1 MIRQYVTGFTLA
13 LLLAVSGMAC
23 ADEEEDPHAK
33 HRAMMNSKAPEPDA
47 ELFSDIDLK
56 NELLLDQD
64 GEEVRFVDDVIGD
77 RIVVMD
83 FVYTTCTTVCPVL
96 TALFTQVQT
105 QLGDDLGGEVAMIS
119 MTVDATRDTPAR
131 LKAYATKHRVQ
142 PGWIWLTGPKTTMD
156 SVLTGLGAFTVS
168 FEDHPAMVIVGDGRT
183 GEWKRMFG
191 FPNPDR
197 IMKVVEEFKTKRQ
210 AGG

>member
-1 MIRQYVTGFTLA
+1 MHTRYLKTAFVA
-13 LLLAVSGMAC
+13 LLMAISSLAMA
-23 ADEEEDPHAK
+23 DEDPHAK
-33 HRAMMNSKAPEPDA
+33 HRAMMEHKDPEPAA
-47 ELFSDIDLK
+47 EVADIDLRDA
-56 NELLLDQD
+56 LLLTQD
-64 GEEVRFVDDVIGD
+64 GDEVRFVSDVIGD
-77 RIVVMD
+77 KIVVMD

-105 QLGDDLGGEVAMIS
+105 QLGDDLGNEVAMVS

-142 PGWIWLTGPKTTMD
+142 EGWTWLTGPKPTMD
-156 SVLTGLGAFTVS
+156 DVLTGLGAFSVS

-197 IMKVVEEFKTKRQ
+197 IMKVVNEFRAKRQ

>member
-1 MIRQYVTGFTLA
+1 MHTRYLKTAFAA
-13 LLLAVSGMAC
+13 LLMAMSSLAMA
-23 ADEEEDPHAK
+23 DEDPHAK
-33 HRAMMNSKAPEPDA
+33 HRAMMEHKDPEPAA
-47 ELFSDIDLK
+47 EVADIDLRDA
-56 NELLLDQD
+56 LLLTQD
-64 GEEVRFVDDVIGD
+64 GDEVRFVSDVIGD
-77 RIVVMD
+77 KIVVMD

-105 QLGDDLGGEVAMIS
+105 QLGDDLGNEVAMVS

-142 PGWIWLTGPKTTMD
+142 EGWTWLTGPKPTMD
-156 SVLTGLGAFTVS
+156 DVLTGLGAFSVS

-197 IMKVVEEFKTKRQ
+197 IMKVVNEFRAKRQ

>member
-1 MIRQYVTGFTLA
+1 MHTRYLKTAFAA
-13 LLLAVSGMAC
+13 LLMAMSSLAMA
-23 ADEEEDPHAK
+23 DEDPHAK
-33 HRAMMNSKAPEPDA
+33 HRAMMEHKDPEPAA
-47 ELFSDIDLK
+47 EVADIDLRDA
-56 NELLLDQD
+56 LLLTQD
-64 GEEVRFVDDVIGD
+64 GDEVRFVSDVIGD
-77 RIVVMD
+77 KIVVMD

-105 QLGDDLGGEVAMIS
+105 QLGDDLGNEVAMVS

-142 PGWIWLTGPKTTMD
+142 EGWTWLTGPKPTMD
-156 SVLTGLGAFTVS
+156 DVLTGLGAFSVS

-197 IMKVVEEFKTKRQ
+197 IMKVVNEFRAKRQ
-210 AGG
+210 AGD

>member
-1 MIRQYVTGFTLA
+1 MHTRYLKTAFAALLMAMSSLA
-13 LLLAVSGMAC
+13 L
-23 ADEEEDPHAK
+23 ADEDPHAK
-33 HRAMMNSKAPEPDA
+33 HRAMMEHKDPVPAA
-47 ELFSDIDLK
+47 EFSDIDLRDA
-56 NELLLDQD
+56 LLLTQD
-64 GEEVRFVDDVIGD
+64 GVEVRFVSDVIGD
-77 RIVVMD
+77 KIVVMD

-105 QLGDDLGGEVAMIS
+105 QLGDDLGNEVVMVS

-142 PGWIWLTGPKTTMD
+142 EGWIWLTGPKPTMD
-156 SVLTGLGAFTVS
+156 DVLTGLGAFSVS

-197 IMKVVEEFKTKRQ
+197 IMKVVNEFRASRE

>member
-1 MIRQYVTGFTLA
+1 MATKYLTGFAAA
-13 LLLAVSGMAC
+13 LLLAVAATAGAT
-23 ADEEEDPHAK
+23 EEDPHAK
-33 HRAMMNSKAPEPDA
+33 HRAMMNHKTPEPAA

-56 NELLLDQD
+56 NELLLNQD
-64 GEEVRFVDDVIGD
+64 GEQVRFVDDVIGD

-96 TALFTQVQT
+96 TALLTQVQT

-119 MTVDATRDTPAR
+119 MTADAARDTPPR

-142 PGWIWLTGPKTTMD
+142 PGWVWLTGPKPVMD
-156 SVLTGLGAFTVS
+156 DVLGGLGAYTIS
-168 FEDHPAMVIVGDGRT
+168 FEDHPAMIIVGDGRT

-197 IMKVVEEFKTKRQ
+197 IMKVVEEFKAKRQ

>member
-1 MIRQYVTGFTLA
+1 MHTRYLKTAFAALLMAMSSLA
-13 LLLAVSGMAC
+13 L
-23 ADEEEDPHAK
+23 ADEDPHAK
-33 HRAMMNSKAPEPDA
+33 HRAMMEHKDPEPAA
-47 ELFSDIDLK
+47 EFADIDLRDA
-56 NELLLDQD
+56 LLLTQD
-64 GEEVRFVDDVIGD
+64 GDEVRFVSDVIGD
-77 RIVVMD
+77 KIVVMD

-105 QLGDDLGGEVAMIS
+105 QLGDDLGNEVAMVS

-142 PGWIWLTGPKTTMD
+142 EGWTWLTGPKPTMD
-156 SVLTGLGAFTVS
+156 DVLTGLGAFSVS

-197 IMKVVEEFKTKRQ
+197 IMKVVNEFRAKRQ
-210 AGG
+210 AGD

>member
-1 MIRQYVTGFTLA
+1 MHTRYLKTAFAA
-13 LLLAVSGMAC
+13 LLMAISSLAMA
-23 ADEEEDPHAK
+23 DEDPHAK
-33 HRAMMNSKAPEPDA
+33 HRAMMEHKDPEPAA
-47 ELFSDIDLK
+47 EVADIDLRDA
-56 NELLLDQD
+56 LLLTQD
-64 GEEVRFVDDVIGD
+64 GDEVRFVSDVIGD
-77 RIVVMD
+77 KIVVMD

-105 QLGDDLGGEVAMIS
+105 QLGDDLGNEVAMVS

-142 PGWIWLTGPKTTMD
+142 EGWTWLTGPKPTMD
-156 SVLTGLGAFTVS
+156 DVLTGLGAFSVS

-197 IMKVVEEFKTKRQ
+197 IMKVVNEFRAKRQ
-210 AGG
+210 AGD

>member
-1 MIRQYVTGFTLA
+1 MVRKYVTGFALA
-13 LLLAVSGMAC
+13 LLLVASGMAS
-23 ADEEEDPHAK
+23 ADEKDPHAK
-33 HRAMMNSKAPEPDA
+33 HRAMMNHKTPEPEA

-56 NELLLDQD
+56 NELLLNQD
-64 GEEVRFVDDVIGD
+64 GEQVRFVDDVIGD

-105 QLGDDLGGEVAMIS
+105 RLDNDLGNDVAMIS
-119 MTVDATRDTPAR
+119 MTVDATRDTPPR

-142 PGWIWLTGPKTTMD
+142 PGWIWLTGPKPTMD

-197 IMKVVEEFKTKRQ
+197 IMKVVEEFKAKRQ

>member
-1 MIRQYVTGFTLA
+1 MHTRYLKTAFAALLMAMSSLA
-13 LLLAVSGMAC
+13 L
-23 ADEEEDPHAK
+23 ADEDPHAK
-33 HRAMMNSKAPEPDA
+33 HRAMMEHKAPEPA
-47 ELFSDIDLK
+47 VEFSDIDLRDA
-56 NELLLDQD
+56 LLLTQNGD
-64 GEEVRFVDDVIGD
+64 EVRFVSDVIGD
-77 RIVVMD
+77 KIVVMD

-105 QLGDDLGGEVAMIS
+105 QLGDDLGNEVAMVS

-142 PGWIWLTGPKTTMD
+142 EGWTWLTGPKPTMD
-156 SVLTGLGAFTVS
+156 DVLTGLGAFSVS

-197 IMKVVEEFKTKRQ
+197 IMKVVNEFRAKRQ
-210 AGG
+210 AGD

>member
-1 MIRQYVTGFTLA
+1 MHTRYLKTAFAALLMAMSSLA
-13 LLLAVSGMAC
+13 L
-23 ADEEEDPHAK
+23 ADEDPHAK
-33 HRAMMNSKAPEPDA
+33 HRAMMEHKAPEPA
-47 ELFSDIDLK
+47 VEFSDIDLRDA
-56 NELLLDQD
+56 LLLTQD
-64 GEEVRFVDDVIGD
+64 GDEVRFVSDVIGD
-77 RIVVMD
+77 KIVVMD

-105 QLGDDLGGEVAMIS
+105 QLGDDLGNEVAMVS

-142 PGWIWLTGPKTTMD
+142 EGWTWLTGPKSTMD
-156 SVLTGLGAFTVS
+156 DVLTGLGAFSVS

-197 IMKVVEEFKTKRQ
+197 IMKVVNEFRAKRQ
-210 AGG
+210 AGD

>member
-1 MIRQYVTGFTLA
+1 MHTRYLKTAFAA
-13 LLLAVSGMAC
+13 LLMAISSLAMA
-23 ADEEEDPHAK
+23 DEDPHAK
-33 HRAMMNSKAPEPDA
+33 HRAMMEHKDPEPAA
-47 ELFSDIDLK
+47 EVADIDLRDA
-56 NELLLDQD
+56 LLLTQD
-64 GEEVRFVDDVIGD
+64 GDEVRFVSDVIGD
-77 RIVVMD
+77 KIVVMD

-105 QLGDDLGGEVAMIS
+105 QLGDDLGNEVAMVS

-142 PGWIWLTGPKTTMD
+142 EGWTWLTGPKPTMD
-156 SVLTGLGAFTVS
+156 DVLTGLGAFSVS

-197 IMKVVEEFKTKRQ
+197 IMKVVNEFRAKRQ

>member
-1 MIRQYVTGFTLA
+1 MHTRYLKTAFAALLMAMSSLA
-13 LLLAVSGMAC
+13 L
-23 ADEEEDPHAK
+23 ADEDPHAK
-33 HRAMMNSKAPEPDA
+33 HRAMMEHKDPEPAA
-47 ELFSDIDLK
+47 EFADIDLRDA
-56 NELLLDQD
+56 LLLTQNGD
-64 GEEVRFVDDVIGD
+64 EVRFVSDVIGD
-77 RIVVMD
+77 KIVVMD

-105 QLGDDLGGEVAMIS
+105 QLGDDLGNEVAMVS

-142 PGWIWLTGPKTTMD
+142 EGWTWLTGPKPTMD
-156 SVLTGLGAFTVS
+156 DVLTGLGAFSVS

-197 IMKVVEEFKTKRQ
+197 IMKVVNEFRAKRQ
-210 AGG
+210 AGD